1 MRRRLSIPFPIHFEN
16 NEHHFDNNEQHSGN
30 NEQHSDNNE
39 RHSDNNEQHSEKS
52 PVKHKTASIHNANRK
67 SGPVTVYS

>member
-1 MRRRLSIPFPIHFEN
+1 MESIWDSMGGHARTIPFPIHYENNEHHFDN

-39 RHSDNNEQHSEKS
+39 QHSEKP
-52 PVKHKTASIHNANRK
+52 PVKHKTASIH
-67 SGPVTVYS
+67 